1 MDNKNLFYQ
10 ESGNISLS
18 GLIISYIFYFFIAL
32 ILGYAYSVIIVLN
45 PIAELSVLITL
56 GFSLILGVIARI
68 VVRFTHNRN
77 KRKRIIQAVVF
88 GILVNCFQWILYVT
102 FAIDGEIPSFANY
115 FRGII
120 WFFRPLDFFDF
131 VVLIN
136 KEGMWSVFGIPF
148 NGFMLTFIW
157 IIEIGIIIFGP
168 FIAIYKTKIY
178 PYSEM
183 LRKWYPKFTLNP
195 DFRSVG
201 AVNNMIKALIEDPIK
216 AIDNLDYGESNRYC
230 KVHIFY
236 VEREEKQYLTFENI
250 FVTHEGKKESHIAIN
265 NFTIDKP
272 TAEVLLDKFDNNREK
287 LDVV

>member
-115 FRGII
+115 FTQ
-120 WFFRPLDFFDF
+120 L
-131 VVLIN
+131 
-136 KEGMWSVFGIPF
+136 S
-148 NGFMLTFIW
+148 GF
-157 IIEIGIIIFGP
+157 
-168 FIAIYKTKIY
+168 
-178 PYSEM
+178 
-183 LRKWYPKFTLNP
+183 
-195 DFRSVG
+195 
-201 AVNNMIKALIEDPIK
+201 IK
-216 AIDNLDYGESNRYC
+216 
-230 KVHIFY
+230 
-236 VEREEKQYLTFENI
+236 
-250 FVTHEGKKESHIAIN
+250 
-265 NFTIDKP
+265 
-272 TAEVLLDKFDNNREK
+272 
-287 LDVV
+287 